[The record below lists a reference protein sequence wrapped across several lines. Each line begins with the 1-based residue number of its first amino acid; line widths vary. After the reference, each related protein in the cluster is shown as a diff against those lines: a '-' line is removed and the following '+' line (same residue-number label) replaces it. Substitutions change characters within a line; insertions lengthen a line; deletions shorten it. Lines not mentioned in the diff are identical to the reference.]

1 MVLFDQRGV
10 IKRYETAE
18 DILKEFYELRIEYYA
33 KRRLCLIKVP
43 SPLPSRPLRLCHN
56 RAWHAKHLAG
66 FNKSVNLRQSTCQ
79 I

>member
-18 DILKEFYELRIEYYA
+18 DILKEFYELRIDYYG

-43 SPLPSRPLRLCHN
+43 TSPSCLCLTVASH
-56 RAWHAKHLAG
+56 
-66 FNKSVNLRQSTCQ
+66 
-79 I
+79 